1 MVENLISSS
10 DDEIKPKTKAVAER
24 LNQEVKDSDD
34 YQVEKKDEN
43 GKEIKFVQWFP
54 ASLLSKPAR
63 SPVCTLRY
71 LYSFISTLL
80 NFECKFFIGYVYYK
94 N

>member
-1 MVENLISSS
+1 MVEDLISSS
-10 DDEIKPKTKAVAER
+10 DDEIKSKIKGGAER
-24 LNQEVKDSDD
+24 QNQEVQNGDD

-54 ASLLSKPAR
+54 SSLLSKPAR

>member
-1 MVENLISSS
+1 VVEDISSS
-10 DDEIKPKTKAVAER
+10 SDEEIKTKTKAAAAR
-24 LNQEVKDSDD
+24 LNQEVQAGDD

-54 ASLLSKPAR
+54 SSLLSKPAR
-63 SPVCTLRY
+63 SPVCTLQY
-71 LYSFISTLL
+71 LYSFNSTLL
-80 NFECKFFIGYVYYK
+80 NFECKFFIGDVYYK